1 MSYSLASRLERA
13 VKNSGLNYK
22 KVSGWASRGHG
33 GMGTIQSI
41 MCHHTAGP
49 ASGNTPSLNVVTYG
63 RPGLSGPLAQIFL
76 ARDGTPYLVAAGRA
90 YHAGVVKSSIYQNSH
105 SIGIEAE
112 ATGTSSWPAAQVE
125 AYAKL
130 CKALAKEFGLSTSRI
145 VGHKEACSPSGRKI
159 DPNFSMSDFRKKVDG
174 AKGGV
179 GQGSSAGGG
188 SSKTY
193 TVVNATAPLG
203 LYDKD
208 GDGRTRVKDW
218 QTDALGYDEKEADGY
233 FGPDTEDDTR
243 DLQRQIGV
251 TADGLVGD
259 KTVAAWEKAGKPKLK
274 KESKSKPSPHRPKQS
289 RQKLVIDGKWGTG
302 TTKALQQ
309 VLGTPVDGKVSFQ
322 PVAFRDQNPGLMSGW
337 QWTSNPRSSN
347 VIEALQEK
355 LGVPKSKRD
364 GRIGPDTISRLQRKL
379 GTPKDGR
386 VSKPSTM
393 VRELQRNLN
402 AGKLW

>member
-33 GMGTIQSI
+33 AMGTIQSI

-179 GQGSSAGGG
+179 GQGSSAGGSG
-188 SSKTY
+188 GKYES
-193 TVVNATAPLG
+193 ATAKHEVGSRVMG
-203 LYDKD
+203 LYD
-208 GDGRTRVKDW
+208 GG
-218 QTDALGYDEKEADGY
+218 TDVNWLQRRLPKVGYPAGTVDGY
-233 FGPDTEDDTR
+233 FGPTVE
-243 DLQRQIGV
+243 
-251 TADGLVGD
+251 TAVKKFQKAAGLTVDGLVGKNTLAALQD
-259 KTVAAWEKAGKPKLK
+259 AKVVADAPKSSTPKAPAFPLPKGSYFGPKSGPNSSVSGYYSHREHLRTWQKRMQKRGWTIKADGLYGPKTEKVTKQFQAEKGLSVDGLIGVDTWDAAWE
-274 KESKSKPSPHRPKQS
+274 E
-289 RQKLVIDGKWGTG
+289 
-302 TTKALQQ
+302 
-309 VLGTPVDGKVSFQ
+309 PV
-322 PVAFRDQNPGLMSGW
+322 
-337 QWTSNPRSSN
+337 T
-347 VIEALQEK
+347 
-355 LGVPKSKRD
+355 
-364 GRIGPDTISRLQRKL
+364 
-379 GTPKDGR
+379 
-386 VSKPSTM
+386 
-393 VRELQRNLN
+393 
-402 AGKLW
+402 